1 MKNKLFINFV
11 IFTLIFLSS
20 NLRAETIFFDS
31 KNIKIEGGDIILY
44 NDYIFIGLTGSNH
57 NYKVS
62 RTSRNSID
70 FLKDVFPK
78 KNIIEMD

>member
-1 MKNKLFINFV
+1 MELSIFKIKIQNKIS
-11 IFTLIFLSS
+11 IP
-20 NLRAETIFFDS
+20 

-70 FLKDVFPK
+70 FLKDIFPK
-78 KNIIEMD
+78 KYNWDGLIKDDNNQKAYYI